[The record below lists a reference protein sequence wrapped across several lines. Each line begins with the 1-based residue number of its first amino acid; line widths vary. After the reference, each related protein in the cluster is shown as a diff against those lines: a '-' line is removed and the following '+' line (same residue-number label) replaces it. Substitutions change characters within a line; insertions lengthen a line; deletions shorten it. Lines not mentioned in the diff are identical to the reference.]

1 MLYRVWQIKEH
12 PICFQAVLA
21 NLNRH
26 CRNVQGLVWFP
37 TNSLHWWRGSE
48 GEGEGQGVSPEFK
61 LSLQTGNM
69 HWKFVF
75 QWENVGGLM

>member
-37 TNSLHWWRGSE
+37 TNSLHWRG
-48 GEGEGQGVSPEFK
+48 
-61 LSLQTGNM
+61 
-69 HWKFVF
+69 
-75 QWENVGGLM
+75 GGRGGGGGAGSVPRI

>member
-37 TNSLHWWRGSE
+37 TNSLHWWGGGARGRGRGRECPQNLNYHSRL
-48 GEGEGQGVSPEFK
+48 GICIGN
-61 LSLQTGNM
+61 LSSKGRM
-69 HWKFVF
+69 
-75 QWENVGGLM
+75 